1 MFLTKQSDFGVLRFV
16 ELRKTNKTFCVH
28 TGGTQGIHGR
38 NPLEGSAGS
47 VGSDSGIPRKY
58 TGGTH
63 VRDPPAPPALKTG
76 QNVFLTRKTIFEFFE
91 NS

>member
-1 MFLTKQSDFGVLRFV
+1 M

-38 NPLEGSAGS
+38 NPVEGSAGS

-63 VRDPPAPPALKTG
+63 MRDPPVPPAPENETVRVFNTQDDFRIFRKLLKT
-76 QNVFLTRKTIFEFFE
+76 KI
-91 NS
+91 